1 MGMRLSARE
10 ACRQPHKMSFAYI
23 GHIVER
29 RRKVLGVRKT
39 ISILRSARRG
49 KEDLKPWVMVLYLIL
64 GTVRALRATRN
75 VCELKRRCLDHIVSN
90 TRCYSPSAAVAAC
103 SCGGPAGSVLPV
115 LSSVRHRIP
124 YWSGR
129 IDVVTLYVN
138 GVRVGL
144 APVERTRSL
153 SRPYRFSSMCK
164 HVTFHRTLFHHGHF
178 REHPNVLWH
187 LIVFLT

>member
-1 MGMRLSARE
+1 MNSKIIRNLGRLYSGMGRGRYGEFIKTKYVAQDMQRVWVQQLEKHIGNRTG
-10 ACRQPHKMSFAYI
+10 QSFAYI

-49 KEDLKPWVMVLYLIL
+49 KQDFKPSVVVLYLIL
-64 GTVRALRATRN
+64 VKERALRATRN
-75 VCELKRRCLDHIVSN
+75 VCELKICLDHIVSN

-115 LSSVRHRIP
+115 LSSARHRIP

-129 IDVVTLYVN
+129 IDVATI
-138 GVRVGL
+138 R
-144 APVERTRSL
+144 
-153 SRPYRFSSMCK
+153 
-164 HVTFHRTLFHHGHF
+164 
-178 REHPNVLWH
+178 
-187 LIVFLT
+187 